1 MVPNAD
7 RKVSF
12 SPCSQTVASHL
23 GNPLVFMAV
32 ESKKMWKAFWGVQW
46 ERSFLHADV
55 CPCQWWSQSRAW
67 MHVPGIS
74 CPWELW
80 AGGWISTNGGM
91 CTCNSALDLLEA
103 GAYPPLIHFW
113 LGTAWR
119 KDAFQMQSRAPGHPQ
134 RKRRPD
140 AVGDLLSLNIS
151 SSASR
156 QQSCDLSKWW
166 LAPESLLRAVFH
178 LWISPLL
185 S

>member
-32 ESKKMWKAFWGVQW
+32 ESKKNVK
-46 ERSFLHADV
+46 SFLRGAV
-55 CPCQWWSQSRAW
+55 GKELPACWCLSVSVMVTEQSLDACARDQL
-67 MHVPGIS
+67 
-74 CPWELW
+74 PWELW